1 MSSKAETA
9 TPAGAETTP
18 AGFGRVGVPPATQR
32 SAMLGDQSVVLLPY
46 VWRDFQP
53 GGPTRGAYFS
63 GTIRSPDGSVPAG
76 LTVSRFWLVM
86 DTEVWT
92 ASPAE
97 VRKWTSP
104 QTGVVTFEVVGS
116 DGPSWQPETLVRAIV
131 RISYLGDTFD
141 IEAGPVEV
149 QRVT

>member
-1 MSSKAETA
+1 VGS
-9 TPAGAETTP
+9 
-18 AGFGRVGVPPATQR
+18 GRVTVPPATLR
-32 SAMLGDQSVVLLPY
+32 SAMLGDRSVVLLPY

-53 GGPTRGAYFS
+53 GGPVRGAYFS
-63 GTIRSPDGSVPAG
+63 GTIRSPDGSVPAR

-97 VRKWTSP
+97 VRSWTSP

-116 DGPSWQPETLVRAIV
+116 DGPSWEPGKLVRAIV
-131 RISYLGDTFD
+131 RISYLGDAFD
-141 IEAGPVEV
+141 IEADSVEV
-149 QRVT
+149 HEVS